1 MIFIFQNSMQENL
14 ENMKWTK
21 DGVLDA
27 TVHISSTQAGR
38 NGTLAVVAEVATYNY
53 TDGFRVKDGRL
64 YQNLFKDFA
73 NRTLKVVSWTV
84 RHISLSIST
93 Y

>member
-1 MIFIFQNSMQENL
+1 MIFIFQNSMQDNL
-14 ENMKWTK
+14 ENIKWTK
-21 DGVLDA
+21 DGILDA

-38 NGTLAVVAEVATYNY
+38 NGTLAEVATYNY

>member
-1 MIFIFQNSMQENL
+1 MHEHL
-14 ENMKWTK
+14 ENIKWTK

-27 TVHISSTQAGR
+27 TVQISSTQVER
-38 NGTLAVVAEVATYNY
+38 NGTLAEVATYNY
-53 TDGFRVKDGRL
+53 TDGFRVKDDRL

-84 RHISLSIST
+84 SHISLSFRACLS
-93 Y
+93 

>member
-1 MIFIFQNSMQENL
+1 MNYIFQNSMQENL
-14 ENMKWTK
+14 ENIKWTK

-38 NGTLAVVAEVATYNY
+38 NGTLAEVATYNY
-53 TDGFRVKDGRL
+53 ADGFRVKDGRL